1 MKGTIEIDSLRL
13 FAHHGVAAQER
24 AVGNTFEVSLSVN
37 YPMDGAVEN
46 DNLGA
51 TLDYGTVIQLIKR
64 EMEIP
69 SMLLEHA
76 AGRIFNALR
85 HEFPAISSGKIKVTK
100 VTPPCGVEVKGVSV
114 ILEW

>member
-1 MKGTIEIDSLRL
+1 MKGTIEIYSLRL

-37 YPMDGAVEN
+37 YPMDEAVGN

-51 TLDYGTVIQLIKR
+51 TLDYGTIIQLIKR

-76 AGRIFNALR
+76 AGRIVNALR

>member
-1 MKGTIEIDSLRL
+1 MRGTIEIDSLRL
-13 FAHHGVAAQER
+13 FARHGVAAQER
-24 AVGNTFEVSLSVN
+24 AVGNIFEISLSVN
-37 YPMDGAVEN
+37 YPLDGAVEN
-46 DNLGA
+46 DDLGA

-76 AGRIFNALR
+76 AGRIVSALR
-85 HEFPAISSGKIKVTK
+85 REFPAISSGRIKVTK
-100 VTPPCGVEVKGVSV
+100 ITPPCGVEVKGVSV

>member
-1 MKGTIEIDSLRL
+1 MKGTIEIYSLRL
-13 FAHHGVAAQER
+13 FARHGVASQER
-24 AVGNTFEVSLSVN
+24 AVGNTFEVSLSVS
-37 YPMDGAVEN
+37 YPIDGAVEN
-46 DNLGA
+46 DDLGA
-51 TLDYGTVIQLIKR
+51 TLDYGVVIQLIKK

-76 AGRIFNALR
+76 AGRIVTALR
-85 HEFPAISSGKIKVTK
+85 REFPAISSGKIKVTK

>member
-1 MKGTIEIDSLRL
+1 MMGTIEIDSLRL

>member
-13 FAHHGVAAQER
+13 FARHGVAAQER
-24 AVGNTFEVSLSVN
+24 TVGNIFEVSLSVC
-37 YPMDGAVEN
+37 YPIDVAVEN
-46 DNLGA
+46 DDLMA
-51 TLDYGTVIQLIKR
+51 TLDYGSVIELIKR

-69 SMLLEHA
+69 SLLLEHA
-76 AGRIFNALR
+76 AGRIVNALR
-85 HEFPAISSGKIKVTK
+85 REFPAISSGKIKVTK